1 MIVDQTDDI
10 EKKPQDFFH
19 RRFPEHALHSM
30 TPSGN
35 LGERIALRAVLE
47 GFGFSGVVRG
57 NKTLARTEKTYA
69 KGAANAANAGIQIYK
84 NSLLTFIH
92 HT

>member
-1 MIVDQTDDI
+1 
-10 EKKPQDFFH
+10 
-19 RRFPEHALHSM
+19 M

-35 LGERIALRAVLE
+35 LGERIALRAVLD

-69 KGAANAANAGIQIYK
+69 KGAANAANAANAAIQIYR

>member
-1 MIVDQTDDI
+1 
-10 EKKPQDFFH
+10 
-19 RRFPEHALHSM
+19 M

-47 GFGFSGVVRG
+47 GFGFSGVIQG

-69 KGAANAANAGIQIYK
+69 KGAANDGNAANAANAVIQIYS
-84 NSLLTFIH
+84 NSQLTFIH